1 MLFKSETT
9 LNNDFG
15 KDFAWIFFADRRNI
29 QTLWTRF
36 FEDLLK
42 IQNPGKLIHSKI
54 KLAKFNLCEN

>member
-9 LNNDFG
+9 LNNDFD
-15 KDFAWIFFADRRNI
+15 KDFAWIIFADRRNI

-42 IQNPGKLIHSKI
+42 IQNPGKLIDSKI